1 VKGGF
6 FDMPRKPRTARRGK
20 SEGSVYRRKDEK
32 WVGQVTIGYQPDN
45 GKPIRKYTYANT
57 REEAA
62 RWVVLTTEADKSTN
76 PLSEDLLLK
85 DFLHKWLTT
94 FKVHEVC
101 SRTMELYYSSER
113 LHIVPAF
120 GHIPLAAL
128 TPLKIQTF
136 LYQLQAE
143 KNLSKRTI
151 SLVRSVLIQMYDYAM
166 ELRLVESNPARNT
179 KLPRQP
185 RKAGEGEE
193 KVIPIAQREALLKAA
208 AEDPIMSPAIT
219 TLILTDMRIGEM
231 LALQWKHVDF
241 EAKTITIRQ
250 SLTRELVFDESGK
263 TERTVDAL
271 GATKT
276 RTSQRTIQ
284 APDLVL
290 ARLREWMR
298 YMASLKGGL
307 KTLVPEGFIFIST
320 RTMGMRT
327 YSGFRASYRHFLKRN
342 GFEAEGLNLHRFRHT
357 YASMLLEQEINP
369 KIVQKL
375 LGHRDVSTTLGV
387 YTHVVPEV
395 FSGVTTA
402 VNDASEKLL
411 AGTYA
416 PKMSETRVRD
426 HLRQLDPLLSEDV
439 EIKVR
444 YA

>member
-1 VKGGF
+1 
-6 FDMPRKPRTARRGK
+6 MPRKPKVTRRGK
-20 SEGSVYRRKDEK
+20 NEGSVYRRKDGK
-32 WVGQVTIGYQPDN
+32 WVGQVTVGYRPDN

-62 RWVVLTTEADKSTN
+62 RWVALTLTTELDKETH
-76 PLSEDLLLK
+76 PVSEDLLLK

-113 LHIVPAF
+113 LHIVPELGGA
-120 GHIPLAAL
+120 PLDSL

-136 LYQLQAE
+136 LYRLQTE
-143 KNLSKRTI
+143 KHLSNRTI
-151 SLVRSVLIQMYDYAM
+151 SLVRGVLIQMYDYALD
-166 ELRLVESNPARNT
+166 LRLVESNPARNT

-185 RKAGEGEE
+185 RKTGDGEN

-208 AEDPIMSPAIT
+208 AGDPIMSPAIT
-219 TLILTDMRIGEM
+219 TLMLTGTRIGEL

-241 EAKTITIRQ
+241 KARTITIRQ
-250 SLTRELVFDESGK
+250 SLTRELVFDENGK
-263 TERTVDAL
+263 TEKMVDAL

-276 RTSQRTIQ
+276 RTSQRGIQ

-290 ARLREWMR
+290 ESLREWMR
-298 YMASLKGGL
+298 YVAGLKGGL
-307 KTLVPEGFIFIST
+307 KTLVPDGFIFIST

-327 YSGFRASYRHFLKRN
+327 YSGFRASYRHFLERN
-342 GFEAEGLNLHRFRHT
+342 GFETEGLNLHRFRHT

-416 PKMSETRVRD
+416 PKMNEAQVRD
-426 HLRQLDPLLSEDV
+426 QLRQLDPMLSEDV
-439 EIKVR
+439 EIKIR

>member
-1 VKGGF
+1 
-6 FDMPRKPRTARRGK
+6 MPRKPKVTRRGK
-20 SEGSVYRRKDEK
+20 NEGSVYRRKNGK
-32 WVGQVTIGYQPDN
+32 WVGQVTVGYRPDN

-62 RWVVLTTEADKSTN
+62 RWVALTLTTELGKETH
-76 PLSEDLLLK
+76 PISEDLLLK
-85 DFLHKWLTT
+85 DFLHQWLTT

-113 LHIVPAF
+113 LHIVPELGGA
-120 GHIPLAAL
+120 PLDSL

-136 LYQLQAE
+136 LYRLQTE
-143 KNLSKRTI
+143 KHLSNRTI
-151 SLVRSVLIQMYDYAM
+151 SLVRGVLIQMYDYALD
-166 ELRLVESNPARNT
+166 LRLVESNPARNT
-179 KLPRQP
+179 KLPKQP
-185 RKAGEGEE
+185 RKAGDGEN

-208 AEDPIMSPAIT
+208 AGDPIMSPAIT
-219 TLILTDMRIGEM
+219 TLMLTGMRIGEL

-241 EAKTITIRQ
+241 KTITIRQ
-250 SLTRELVFDESGK
+250 SLTRELVFDENGK
-263 TERTVDAL
+263 TEKMVDAL

-276 RTSQRTIQ
+276 RTAQRVIQ

-290 ARLREWMR
+290 ERLREWMR
-298 YMASLKGGL
+298 YVAGLKGGL
-307 KTLVPEGFIFIST
+307 KALVPDGFIFIST

-327 YSGFRASYRHFLKRN
+327 YSGFRASYRHFLERN
-342 GFEAEGLNLHRFRHT
+342 GFETKGLNLHRFRHT

-411 AGTYA
+411 AGTYT
-416 PKMSETRVRD
+416 PKMNEAQVRD
-426 HLRQLDPLLSEDV
+426 QLRQLDPMLSEDV
-439 EIKVR
+439 EIKIR

>member
-1 VKGGF
+1 
-6 FDMPRKPRTARRGK
+6 MPRKPKVTRRGK
-20 SEGSVYRRKDEK
+20 NEGSVYRRKDGK
-32 WVGQVTIGYQPDN
+32 WVGQVTVGYCQDN

-62 RWVVLTTEADKSTN
+62 RWVALTLTTEVGKETHPVAGE
-76 PLSEDLLLK
+76 LILK

-113 LHIVPAF
+113 LHIVPELGDA
-120 GHIPLAAL
+120 PLDSL

-136 LYQLQAE
+136 LYRLQTEKQLS
-143 KNLSKRTI
+143 NRTI
-151 SLVRSVLIQMYDYAM
+151 SLVRGVLIQMYDYALDM
-166 ELRLVESNPARNT
+166 RLVETNPARNT
-179 KLPRQP
+179 KLPKQP
-185 RKAGEGEE
+185 RKAEDGEN
-193 KVIPIAQREALLKAA
+193 KVIPIAQREAMLKAA
-208 AEDPIMSPAIT
+208 AKDPIMSPAIT
-219 TLILTDMRIGEM
+219 TLMLTGMRIGEL

-241 EAKTITIRQ
+241 QAKTITIQQ
-250 SLTRELVFDESGK
+250 SLTRELVFDEDGK
-263 TERTVDAL
+263 TEKMVDAL

-276 RTSQRTIQ
+276 RTSRRTIQ

-290 ARLREWMR
+290 ERLREWMR
-298 YMASLKGGL
+298 YVATLKGGL
-307 KTLVPEGFIFIST
+307 KVLVPEGFIFIST

-327 YSGFRASYRHFLKRN
+327 YSGFRASYRHFLERN
-342 GFEAEGLNLHRFRHT
+342 GFETEGLNLHRFRHT

-395 FSGVTTA
+395 FSSVTTA

-411 AGTYA
+411 AGTYV
-416 PKMSETRVRD
+416 PKMSEAQVRD
-426 HLRQLDPLLSEDV
+426 QLRQLDPMLSEDT

>member
-1 VKGGF
+1 
-6 FDMPRKPRTARRGK
+6 M
-20 SEGSVYRRKDEK
+20 YRRKDGK
-32 WVGQVTIGYQPDN
+32 WVGQVTIGYRPDN
-45 GKPIRKYTYANT
+45 GKPVRKYTYANT
-57 REEAA
+57 REESAH
-62 RWVVLTTEADKSTN
+62 WVALTLTTEADKVAH
-76 PLSEDLLLK
+76 PPSEDLLLK

-120 GHIPLAAL
+120 GHVSIATL

-143 KNLSKRTI
+143 KDLSKRTI

-219 TLILTDMRIGEM
+219 TLMLTGMRIGEL

-250 SLTRELVFDESGK
+250 SLTRELVFDEDGK
-263 TERTVDAL
+263 TEKMVDAL

-276 RTSQRTIQ
+276 RTSQRVIQ

-298 YMASLKGGL
+298 YVASLKGGL

-327 YSGFRASYRHFLKRN
+327 YSGFRASYRHFLQRN
-342 GFEAEGLNLHRFRHT
+342 GFEAEGLNLHRFHHT
-357 YASMLLEQEINP
+357 FASMLLEQEINP

-416 PKMSETRVRD
+416 PKMSEAQVRD
-426 HLRQLDPLLSEDV
+426 QLRQLDPLLSENA